1 MPLRP
6 AAQARRAILAL
17 APALAAL
24 AALAA
29 PLSAATEEEWAAF
42 RQEVAR
48 ACIALVGEGVR
59 VAVEVNPFGSEHFG
73 VALLTITTP
82 AGRDRVACIVDKAT
96 GAAELTAP
104 FAPVPAG

>member
-24 AALAA
+24 AA
-29 PLSAATEEEWAAF
+29 PMSAATEEEWAAF